1 MRRRLLQ
8 ILILS
13 VAFSVTTLGLGWLAV
28 PALGLLWGVVA
39 RHEERPALVA
49 MLAAGLGWG
58 WLLGWDAVVGETAE
72 LTRRVAG
79 VMGVSGG
86 AFVLLTLAFPT
97 VTAWGA
103 AVVAGAVRGSRE
115 QGAGS
120 REE

>member
-13 VAFSVTTLGLGWLAV
+13 VAFSVTTLALGWLAV

-58 WLLGWDAVVGETAE
+58 WLLGWDAIVGETAE

-79 VMGVSGG
+79 VMGVPGG

-103 AVVAGAVRGSRE
+103 AVVGGVVRGSRE
-115 QGAGS
+115 DANEF
-120 REE
+120 R